1 MGMFGKQKSYFEAA
15 VLANFAVIEFTPE
28 GRILSANDAF
38 CQVMGYSQSE
48 VIGAHHRMFMCE
60 GEADAPAYAAFWQA
74 LGRGEGWTGEAVR
87 QTKSGDCVWLAAG
100 YIPIKDASGK
110 VARVMKLALDMTAIR
125 EERYRFESQMLAVN
139 RSQAIIEFNLDG
151 TIKSV
156 NDNFCKATGYEAS
169 ELVGAHHRKF
179 CDAAFA
185 SSAEYKEFWQAL
197 GRGEFRSG
205 EFKRYKKSGD
215 PVWLQATYNPVLDIN
230 GKPVGVIK
238 LAADISERARAR
250 EARMRA
256 QRNIGDQL
264 NEIAAAVEQTKSE
277 AERAANS
284 SNGASGNV
292 QTVAAGAEELAAS
305 FSEIGRNVEQAVSV
319 TRSAVE
325 QARSTASLVNQL
337 AETTDAITKVTELIA
352 NIADQTNL
360 LALNATIE
368 AARAG
373 DAGRGFAVVASE
385 VKTLAGQTAKATE
398 EISAQIQSV
407 QSQTTG
413 AVTAME
419 QIAGTVERVDQ
430 ISSTISAA
438 VEEQSAVTADISRN
452 MHTAA
457 ESVAHVNAAVQ
468 SIADATRAISASTE
482 EARIAA
488 NNVA

>member
-1 MGMFGKQKSYFEAA
+1 MRMFGKQESYFESA
-15 VLANFAVIEFTPE
+15 VLANFAVIEFTPD

-38 CQVMGYSQSE
+38 CKVMGYAQSE
-48 VIGAHHRMFMCE
+48 ILGAHHRMFMCE
-60 GEADAPAYAAFWQA
+60 GEADSPDYALFWQA
-74 LGRGEGWTGEAVR
+74 LAQGEGWTGEAVR
-87 QTKSGDCVWLAAG
+87 QTRSGDCVWLAAG
-100 YIPIKDASGK
+100 YIPIKDFSGK
-110 VARVMKLALDMTAIR
+110 VTRVVKLALDMTAIR
-125 EERYRFESQMLAVN
+125 QERYHFESQMLAVN
-139 RSQAIIEFNLDG
+139 RSQAIIEFQLDG

-156 NDNFCKATGYEAS
+156 NDNFCKVTGYDAS

-179 CDAAFA
+179 CDPDYV
-185 SSAEYKEFWQAL
+185 SSPEYKAFWDAL
-197 GRGEFRSG
+197 GQGEFKSG
-205 EFKRYKKSGD
+205 EFERFKKSGD
-215 PVWLQATYNPVLDIN
+215 PLWLQATYNPVLDIN

-238 LAADISERARAR
+238 LAADITDRALAR
-250 EARMRA
+250 EARRQA
-256 QRNIGDQL
+256 QRDIGAQL
-264 NEIAAAVEQTKSE
+264 NEIASAVKQTKAE
-277 AERAANS
+277 AERAAHS

-319 TRSAVE
+319 TRSAVD
-325 QARSTASLVNQL
+325 QARSTANLVNQL

-352 NIADQTNL
+352 SIADQTNL

-373 DAGRGFAVVASE
+373 EAGKGFAVVASE

-407 QSQTTG
+407 QSQTSG
-413 AVTAME
+413 AVSAME

-457 ESVAHVNAAVQ
+457 ESVAQVNAAVQ
-468 SIADATRAISASTE
+468 GIADATRAISSSTE
-482 EARIAA
+482 EARVAA
-488 NNVA
+488 NQVA